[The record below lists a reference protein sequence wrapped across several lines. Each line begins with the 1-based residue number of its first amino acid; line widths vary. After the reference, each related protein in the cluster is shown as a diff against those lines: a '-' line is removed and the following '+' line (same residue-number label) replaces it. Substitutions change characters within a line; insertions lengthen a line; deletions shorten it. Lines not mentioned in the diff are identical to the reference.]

1 MSWDKLYR
9 LYIGKSLIA
18 LYISNMKAFI
28 IPRRFINDEMLQDI
42 VAIAAEALPDKKI
55 FIHDKKIG
63 KFYIE
68 LKGFSRLQV
77 FNNTILTLAAFFAI
91 LFASSYGIYLY
102 AYSYSFSSET
112 WISYVLNNVII
123 VSAAIIATIIGS
135 LKKWVITPLFLIYFA
150 IDWVYSSLY
159 SISYFITGSVA
170 TDAVIVTKSILQLI
184 LSILIITGF
193 INLLILKKDI
203 IFKKQ

>member
-1 MSWDKLYR
+1 
-9 LYIGKSLIA
+9 
-18 LYISNMKAFI
+18 MKAFI